1 MAGLI
6 AQFVLIA
13 LVVVVAGTLLARF
26 ADELGMIT
34 GMGRSMAGVVL
45 LALATSLPELLVGC
59 KAAMIPAV
67 DLTLGDLLGSSLFN
81 LLILAV
87 LDLCTKTH
95 GGALSKSASAHALS
109 AVSGILLTAVVLFF
123 LVVKLP
129 WTFLRLGPG
138 SWFLLI
144 TYLFCLRLI
153 YFDQQYALSQAPEAA
168 ETPTMSRVKIMT
180 GYLLSAA
187 VIFVAAPKLA
197 SVASEL
203 ADITGLGRTIVGTL
217 FVALITSLPEAVTTL
232 TALRMGATDLAIGN
246 IFGSNA
252 FNMLIFV
259 GVDFFYDGSLFAA
272 AAPTHAATAAMVIFV
287 TAVAIQGLLYRAE
300 KRLWVVEPD
309 AALLIFL
316 VVAALTVVFFM
327 GH

>member
-95 GGALSKSASAHALS
+95 GAALSKSASAHALS

-123 LVVKLP
+123 LMVKLP
-129 WTFLRLGPG
+129 GTFLRLGPG
-138 SWFLLI
+138 SWFLLV

-153 YFDQQYALSQAPEAA
+153 FFDQQYALSQAPKAA
-168 ETPTMSRVKIMT
+168 ETPTMSRVKSVT

-203 ADITGLGRTIVGTL
+203 ADITGLGGTIVGTL
-217 FVALITSLPEAVTTL
+217 FVALIPSLPEAVTTL

-259 GVDFFYDGSLFAA
+259 GVDLFYDGSLFAA
-272 AAPTHAATAAMVIFV
+272 ASETHAVTAAMVIFV

-300 KRLWVVEPD
+300 KRLWIVEPD
-309 AALLIFL
+309 AALLVVL
-316 VVAALTVVFFM
+316 VVAALSVVFWM
-327 GH
+327 SH

>member
-6 AQFVLIA
+6 IQFVLLAI
-13 LVVVVAGTLLARF
+13 VVVITGTLLARF

-67 DLTLGDLLGSSLFN
+67 DLTMGDLLGSSLFN

-87 LDLCTKTH
+87 LDLSTRTR
-95 GGALSKSASAHALS
+95 GAALSKTATAHALS
-109 AVSGILLTAVVLFF
+109 AVSGILLTAVVLIF
-123 LVVKLP
+123 LLVEVS
-129 WTFLRLGPG
+129 WTFLRLGAG

-153 YFDQQYALSQAPEAA
+153 FFDQQYALSQAPEAA
-168 ETPTMSRVKIMT
+168 ETPTMSRGKVLT
-180 GYLLSAA
+180 GYFLSAA
-187 VIFVAAPKLA
+187 VIFVAAPYLA

-217 FVALITSLPEAVTTL
+217 FVAFITSLPEAVTTL
-232 TALRMGATDLAIGN
+232 TALRMGAADLAIGN

-259 GVDFFYDGSLFAA
+259 GVDLFYDGSLFAA
-272 AAPTHAATAAMVIFV
+272 ASPTHAVTAAMVIIV
-287 TAVAIQGLLYRAE
+287 TVVAIQGLLYRAE

-309 AALLIFL
+309 AALVVLL
-316 VVAALTVVFFM
+316 VVAALSIVFWM
-327 GH
+327 SH